1 MKSAEEF
8 KILHDMIA
16 ALPDKLSCNI
26 LKQFNSTIQVL
37 ETERLNFRDNV
48 LKELIELQLNV
59 SYMDFDLY
67 ATKQERDEYK
77 QKLDE

>member
-1 MKSAEEF
+1 
-8 KILHDMIA
+8 MIA

-26 LKQFNSTIQVL
+26 LKQFNSTMQVL

-59 SYMDFDLY
+59 SYMDFDLH

-77 QKLDE
+77 QQLGE